1 MASYYLLVDPHG
13 VLVPERRLANQHL
26 VDKDAQGPPIYR
38 GPMSTVAN
46 DFRGKIFGGA
56 TEGVR
61 HTSAMRIFAAW
72 QCLAFRRVRWWW
84 KVLGES
90 KIDKFEVP
98 VSIQQNV
105 FGFEISVGDMLHIV
119 EVRKDQGDF
128 GSVELDRREGEPT
141 GTPEVG
147 EYFSAR
153 GIIEL

>member
-1 MASYYLLVDPHG
+1 VASYYLLVDPHR
-13 VLVPERRLANQHL
+13 VLVPEGRLANQHL
-26 VDKDAQGPPIYR
+26 VDKDAQGPPIHR
-38 GPMSTVAN
+38 GTVSTVAN
-46 DFRGKIFGGA
+46 DFWSKIFRSA

-61 HTSAMRIFAAW
+61 HSSAMRIFTFR
-72 QCLAFRRVRWWW
+72 QRLTFRRVRWWW

-98 VSIQQNV
+98 VSIQENIL
-105 FGFEISVGDMLHIV
+105 GFEVSVGDMLHIV

-128 GSVELDRREGEPT
+128 GSVELDRRDGEPT

-153 GIIEL
+153 GVIEL